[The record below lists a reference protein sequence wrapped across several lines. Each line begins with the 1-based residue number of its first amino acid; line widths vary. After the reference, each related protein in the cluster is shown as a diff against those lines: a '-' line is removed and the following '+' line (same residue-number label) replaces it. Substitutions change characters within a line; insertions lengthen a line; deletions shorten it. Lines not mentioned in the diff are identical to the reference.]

1 MSFKDGTKE
10 LIDAVRRDKYM
21 LPKEKTWDE
30 SLGRVATHLSTD
42 NRHYESLIKFLKS
55 GIIVPAGRILAGAGT
70 SRNVTLINCFVMN
83 TLKDSLMGDEGIMDT
98 LARSAKTMQMG
109 GGIGVDFSPI
119 RPRGALVSGVDA
131 PASGVIPFM
140 DMWNSMCSTIM
151 SAGSRRG
158 AMMATLRCDHPDLWN
173 PDPKI
178 DTFLS
183 AKRQPGRLTNFNIS
197 VLVTDLFMEAVKNN
211 REWHLF
217 SDVPPFNNS
226 IQSRTITQSYVYRT
240 VPARELWNQIL
251 QNTYKFAEPGIIFI
265 DRVNEKNP
273 LKDIEVISS
282 TNPCGEQP
290 LPPNGD
296 CNLSAI
302 NLAKL
307 VVNPFTPQAYFD
319 YSLFADA
326 VECAVEMLDNVI
338 DATKFPLA
346 EQELE
351 GKRKRRI
358 GLGFTGLANAMMMLG
373 IRYGSD
379 SSIEFTKQVC
389 KTLRY
394 SAYLESV
401 KLAKIRGVFPAF
413 SHAQAS
419 ILENLRYTELATL
432 VSTFGLRN
440 GVLLT
445 IAPTG
450 TTSIAQGDNCS
461 SGIEP
466 VFALEYKRKVLQSDG
481 SFAEH
486 TVRDY
491 GYQQWM
497 NHPDSANIDRPDW
510 LVTTAD
516 LTPAEHIAVQAA
528 AQEYIDS
535 SISKTVNC
543 PAEMTFE
550 DFSKVYDLA
559 YESGCK
565 GCTTYRPDPD
575 SGRGSVLSIETKP
588 KEEPLPPEL
597 AGKRPQVLA
606 GVTYKLRW
614 PHQDEA
620 LYLTINSWPD
630 GKPFEVFLTSKNVT
644 HSEWTAAVTRLLS
657 AIFRKG
663 GDLDFIVD
671 ELTQVMSADG
681 GALITPP
688 GYTKPK
694 HVPSIVALIGYALE
708 DFFGKK
714 PKTTS
719 LAVGRVCPSCQ
730 SDNYRFIENC
740 WTCGDCGYGKCG

>member
-1 MSFKDGTKE
+1 MSFEIGTKQ

-21 LPKEKTWDE
+21 LPQEQSWDE
-30 SLGRVATHLSTD
+30 TLQRVGISLSTD
-42 NRHYESLIKFLKS
+42 GDHERDLIQYLRD
-55 GIIVPAGRILAGAGT
+55 GYIVPAGRILAGAGT

-83 TLKDSLMGDEGIMDT
+83 TVKDSLMGEYGIMDT

-119 RPRGALVSGVDA
+119 RPRGARVNGVDA

-173 PDPKI
+173 PDPKV

-197 VLVTDLFMEAVKNN
+197 VLVTDEFMKAVQ
-211 REWHLF
+211 
-217 SDVPPFNNS
+217 DD
-226 IQSRTITQSYVYRT
+226 T
-240 VPARELWNQIL
+240 LWNLVSPAAPFKEIPDKSQFNGLYNYQTVSARKLWQEIL
-251 QNTYKFAEPGIIFI
+251 RNTYKYAEPGIIFI

-296 CNLSAI
+296 CNLSAV
-302 NLAKL
+302 NLAKM
-307 VVNPFTPQAYFD
+307 VKNPFKKDAYFD
-319 YSLFADA
+319 FKLLLD
-326 VECAVEMLDNVI
+326 VVDVAVEMLDNVI
-338 DATKFPLA
+338 DLTKFPLA
-346 EQELE
+346 EQQAEA
-351 GKRKRRI
+351 KNKRRI

-373 IRYGSD
+373 IRYGSP
-379 SSIEFTKQVC
+379 
-389 KTLRY
+389 
-394 SAYLESV
+394 ESV
-401 KLAKIRGVFPAF
+401 RFTRTVAETMQHGAISKSIRLARDRGAFPAF
-413 SHAQAS
+413 PSVRDSIISRHTTFSEAIAS
-419 ILENLRYTELATL
+419 
-432 VSTFGLRN
+432 FGIRN

-466 VFALEYKRKVLQSDG
+466 VFALEYKRKVLQQDG

-486 TVRDY
+486 VVRDY
-491 GYQQWM
+491 GYQQWLDT
-497 NHPDSANIDRPDW
+497 NPTGDKPDW

-528 AQEYIDS
+528 AQEFIDS

-550 DFSKVYDLA
+550 EFSKVYDLA

-575 SGRGSVLSIETKP
+575 SGRGSVLSVETTKP
-588 KEEPLPPEL
+588 AEIGPQPPESSS
-597 AGKRPQVLA
+597 KRPQVLS

-657 AIFRKG
+657 AVFRKG

-681 GALITPP
+681 GAFMTPP

-714 PKTTS
+714 PSTKS
-719 LAVGRVCPSCQ
+719 LVVGRICPACGSE
-730 SDNYRFIENC
+730 NYRFIENC
-740 WTCGDCGYGKCG
+740 WTCGDCGHGKCG